1 MKIPHVMGPW
11 IPSCTDEID
20 LWKQLLHILSQM
32 NKTDM
37 IIATQTP
44 VTPQSLTL
52 LIDFR
57 YSESL
62 MYKLW

>member
-1 MKIPHVMGPW
+1 MKIPYVMGHR
-11 IPSCTDEID
+11 IPSCMDEID

-32 NKTDM
+32 NKRDM

-44 VTPQSLTL
+44 VIPQSLTL